1 MVDESARVD
10 DMELVLPMQFEVIDQ
25 LGLYTEQPFLHFGRA
40 GRSDKPKRVLINLA
54 DSTSYD
60 YRSLAP
66 SIQSYAVEGD
76 AALIEAITL
85 RVHGGRMEPTKTPEA
100 ATNELNIGGFRL
112 LPPPLQ
118 EGESLPANVHES
130 ETETTDDRHARVMS
144 AELDWA
150 KLTAYQIYRG
160 HIAIRTLLSNNQEAD
175 LRIALVAVALDG
187 AIFYNESHTKFVTI
201 KADAAA
207 TSADLRSREFVVRN
221 DFAVPLVI
229 SNVSMSAAAARL
241 FHTTGF
247 EQQVLA
253 AGQEATLFRI
263 KPLLAAVRQPTVAHM
278 RLHTNAST
286 YEIRLASYNG
296 LLRRIVPI
304 DERTAGGIGTD
315 EQAISYGTLPLST
328 YTGTTLAF
336 VNNNPLPVTIH
347 NWTATI
353 SEAAS
358 IFVILRGCSQLS
370 MDSLK
375 FCHSVQPGEWI
386 VFQVSVMSNSVGRFV
401 GGLTLYTDYEVLLT
415 PVRFNTAVGQL
426 HIAATETEER
436 QCHPV
441 SSTMTTTASTGDGN
455 YNVFC
460 SRSCRAASA
469 DCSWTPTRL
478 SSSRSPCAR
487 FLSTS
492 AA

>member
-10 DMELVLPMQFEVIDQ
+10 DMEVVLPMQFEVTDQ
-25 LGLYTEQPFLHFGRA
+25 LGLYAEQPFLHFGRA
-40 GRSDKPKRVLINLA
+40 GRRDKPKRVLINLSESA
-54 DSTSYD
+54 SHD

-85 RVHGGRMEPTKTPEA
+85 RVHGGRMESTKASA
-100 ATNELNIGGFRL
+100 AAADELNVGGFRL

-118 EGESLPANVHES
+118 EDESLPVSVDES
-130 ETETTDDRHARVMS
+130 EPDTMDTRHTRVIS

-187 AIFYNESHTKFVTI
+187 AMFYNESHTKFVTT
-201 KADAAA
+201 KADGVPA
-207 TSADLRSREFVVRN
+207 SADLRSRDFVVRN
-221 DFAVPLVI
+221 DFTVPLVI
-229 SNVSMSAAAARL
+229 NNVSLGAASARS
-241 FHTTGF
+241 FQTSGF
-247 EQQVLA
+247 ERQVLA

-296 LLRRIVPI
+296 LLRRIVPV

-315 EQAISYGTLPLST
+315 ELAISYGTLPLST
-328 YTGTTLAF
+328 VTDTTVAF
-336 VNNNPLPVTIH
+336 VNDNPLPVTIH

-375 FCHSVQPGEWI
+375 FCYSVQPGEWI
-386 VFQVSVMSNSVGRFV
+386 VFQVSVMSNTVGRFI
-401 GGLTLYTDYEVLLT
+401 GRLHTLHTDYEELVT

-426 HIAATETEER
+426 NIAATETDER
-436 QCHPV
+436 
-441 SSTMTTTASTGDGN
+441 
-455 YNVFC
+455 
-460 SRSCRAASA
+460 
-469 DCSWTPTRL
+469 
-478 SSSRSPCAR
+478 
-487 FLSTS
+487 
-492 AA
+492 